1 MQCTSELHGTATLV
15 GTWSQEAMDALNQV
29 SEIWASITDGY
40 GFEQLDMGT
49 FSPETHTVP
58 ISGSPNGIP
67 GIALWGAWSDW
78 FYQTAKEQAP
88 KEHQALI
95 RHMAEE
101 HLSIFLYFLE
111 ENECDGELSG
121 ETGSGLITSDGS
133 NLIWEKIS
141 SEAWKDLIRR
151 RQETGFYEIYVDYFK
166 TWEEDEDE
174 EYEEDDWDE
183 EEEEDAE
190 GWEDEEEDDGEE
202 DNEADAWDAE
212 FEQRWNKGRTE
223 DWLYE
228 IQEDDTVSLVRY
240 VGPGGA
246 VTVPAEM
253 EGHPVT
259 YLAGQGTLTTKSRWG
274 FSSRWRNGAL
284 RGRTDVTAVVLPE
297 GLQAIG
303 DQAFQ
308 GCTAL
313 ISVTLPASL
322 TSIGNEAFRGCTALT
337 SVTLPASLTSI
348 GYLAFRGCTALE
360 ELELPSACTKLDWG
374 CFTDC
379 SALRRV
385 SLSPDLNAIPQNAF
399 QNCTSLTEIT
409 IPDQVLEIGAYAFTN
424 CTALAR
430 LSLGAKVQTLSNAF
444 QDCTALTSVVLP
456 GCVEQFSEAFQR
468 CGLETVTLSE
478 GIKAVDNGA
487 FAGCTQ
493 LTQIQ
498 LPESLRRIEDGAF
511 ARCTALPAITIPTG
525 VKFVGEA
532 AFLGCTA
539 FFANLLGLT
548 EETDYDLSASYNAK
562 ERSWNTWTITGYHGP
577 DTDLTVPGEVAGKAI
592 DRIAPEAF
600 AGYTSESCARLRR
613 VVLPHGIRDLY
624 VWTFKDCKQL
634 EEVVLPDTLEELS
647 EGVFEGCDQLHHL
660 TVPASV
666 TYFNRKAIPDRADLT
681 LHVQPGSVAEGFA
694 KANWE
699 KVTVVADA

>member
-29 SEIWASITDGY
+29 GEIWASITDGY

-49 FSPETHTVP
+49 FSPQAQTVS
-58 ISGSPNGIP
+58 ISGSPNGSP
-67 GIALWGAWSDW
+67 GIALWAAWSDW

-95 RHMAEE
+95 RYMAEE
-101 HLSIFLYFLE
+101 HLSLFLYFLE
-111 ENECDGELSG
+111 ENEYDGELSG
-121 ETGSGLITSDGS
+121 ETGSGLIISDGS
-133 NLIWEKIS
+133 NLIWEQIS

-151 RQETGFYEIYVDYFK
+151 RQETGFYEIYVAYFK
-166 TWEEDEDE
+166 TWEEDEE
-174 EYEEDDWDE
+174 EAYDEDDWDE
-183 EEEEDAE
+183 EDEEDAE
-190 GWEDEEEDDGEE
+190 GWDDEEDGDGEEDDG
-202 DNEADAWDAE
+202 ADAWDAE

-228 IQEDDTVSLVRY
+228 VQEDDTVSLVRY

-246 VTVPAEM
+246 VAVPAEM

-259 YLAGQGTLTTKSRWG
+259 YLAGQGTLTTKTRGG
-274 FSSRWRNGAL
+274 FSSQWRNGAL

-297 GLQAIG
+297 GLQSIG
-303 DQAFQ
+303 DQ
-308 GCTAL
+308 
-313 ISVTLPASL
+313 
-322 TSIGNEAFRGCTALT
+322 AFRGCTALT

-348 GYLAFRGCTALE
+348 GYLAFQGCTALE

-374 CFTDC
+374 CFTNC
-379 SALRRV
+379 SALRQV
-385 SLSPDLNAIPQNAF
+385 SLSPCLNAIPQNAF
-399 QNCTSLTEIT
+399 QGCTSLTEVT

-444 QDCTALTSVVLP
+444 QDCTSLTSVVLP

-468 CGLETVTLSE
+468 CGLERVTLSE

-493 LTQIQ
+493 LTQVQ

-511 ARCTALPAITIPTG
+511 ARCTALPAITIPNG

-539 FFANLLGLT
+539 LFDSFLDLT
-548 EETDYDLSASYNAK
+548 EGTNYDVSASYNAK
-562 ERSWNTWTITGYHGP
+562 DRSWNTWTITGYHGP

-600 AGYTSESCARLRR
+600 AGYTSESCAQLRR

-624 VWTFKDCKQL
+624 VWTFKNCKQL

-647 EGVFEGCDQLHHL
+647 EGVFEGCEQLHHL
-660 TVPASV
+660 TIPSSV
-666 TYFNRKAIPDRADLT
+666 TYFNLKAIPDRADLT

-699 KVTVVADA
+699 KVIVVTDA